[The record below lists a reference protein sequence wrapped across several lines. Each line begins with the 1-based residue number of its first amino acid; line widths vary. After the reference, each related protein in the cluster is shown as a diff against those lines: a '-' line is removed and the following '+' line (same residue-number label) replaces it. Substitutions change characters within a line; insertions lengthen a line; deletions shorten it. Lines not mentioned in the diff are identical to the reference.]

1 MDGIPYQRFPLRA
14 IMSTVWGE
22 GADSLIFFPLTF
34 YGVLPDDEL
43 PLMMLSQLVLKT
55 VYEIIVL
62 PVTIRVVNWVK
73 VYEGEDVY
81 DNGVSYNIFAVF
93 RKNKQN
99 TSETNK

>member
-1 MDGIPYQRFPLRA
+1 MSRMKISDKGKRFPLRA

-22 GADSLIFFPLTF
+22 GADSLCFFPLAF
-34 YGVLPDDEL
+34 YGVLPNEEL

-73 VYEGEDVY
+73 RYEGEDYY
-81 DNGVSYNIFAVF
+81 DNNVSYNIFAVF
-93 RKNKQN
+93 LGNKK
-99 TSETNK
+99 E